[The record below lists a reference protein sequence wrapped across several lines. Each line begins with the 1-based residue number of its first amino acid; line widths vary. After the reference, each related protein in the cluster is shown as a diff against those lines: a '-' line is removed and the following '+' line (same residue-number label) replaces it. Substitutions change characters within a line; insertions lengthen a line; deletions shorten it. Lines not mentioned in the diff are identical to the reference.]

1 MRQYDSYMGSF
12 DITFLEA
19 LVAAGIPRERAQILT
34 EQLRLE
40 IDGRYLLHAE
50 TIATKRDLLELET
63 KLMHEH
69 DKTQERISRSDERIS
84 QTNERI
90 SISEVRLSSEIN
102 SVKLKIFEMNEQL
115 NLKIAELSTQLN
127 LKISQSNERIAETHT
142 RIAETKTETLKW
154 TLGFMVAQTGI
165 LFAAITFAA

>member
-1 MRQYDSYMGSF
+1 MGSF
-12 DITFLEA
+12 DITFIES

-34 EQLRLE
+34 EQLRSE
-40 IDGRYLLHAE
+40 IVAQFSLHAE
-50 TIATKRDLLELET
+50 AMATKRDLTELEM
-63 KLMHEH
+63 KLMREH
-69 DKTQERISRSDERIS
+69 ATTQERIS

-90 SISEVRLSSEIN
+90 SISEARLSSEIY
-102 SVKLKIFEMNEQL
+102 SV

-127 LKISQSNERIAETHT
+127 LKISQSNERIAETHS

-165 LFAAITFAA
+165 LFAAIKFAA